1 MNRKLTSDEDK
12 KPKSNQV
19 FDANQEIRKF
29 EIVMQKYEFAKNIH
43 GANKEQDQTL
53 MKNDF
58 EFLQR
63 VDFHSLIAY
72 LIAYILFNVIYWI
85 DMLFY

>member
-12 KPKSNQV
+12 KPKLNKV
-19 FDANQEIRKF
+19 LDANQEIRKF
-29 EIVMQKYEFAKNIH
+29 HMAMEKFQFAKNSH
-43 GANKEQDQTL
+43 DANKEKDQTL

-72 LIAYILFNVIYWI
+72 LISYILFNVI
-85 DMLFY
+85 